1 MKVTLTCEKCGAT
14 VYVCEHLGT
23 GAELDQVLDI
33 MDTNDVGLPSC
44 PNCTKLTYGPLT
56 EEMVADAL
64 RQAAYGEPQPQWP
77 PTHLATEFGSQ
88 ARFVLRLLNDL
99 YPKGGLGLSSPSGG
113 DGNEWLNW
121 LLDLARQK

>member
-14 VYVCEHLGT
+14 VYVCEHLET

-64 RQAAYGEPQPQWP
+64 IECSRSHNEVEDDYYEC
-77 PTHLATEFGSQ
+77 E
-88 ARFVLRLLNDL
+88 ARFVLRLIKDITPEDPRLWWHQTDEEL
-99 YPKGGLGLSSPSGG
+99 R
-113 DGNEWLNW
+113 NW